1 MSSLRRRPRPLLS
14 ERAAFWVQA
23 SVLVVL
29 MAASSAPSPLYP
41 VYQGMWG
48 IPPVVLTVIFAAY
61 VLALL
66 AALLVVGSLSDH
78 LGRRP
83 VLLAALAL
91 EAIAMLV
98 FIGAGSAWALILA
111 RLLQGIATGAA
122 IGTLGAYL
130 IDLEQ
135 AVRPGLGTVFNGAGP
150 GVGLALGA
158 VGSSLLVAAAPGS
171 IQLVYIVLGVLLV
184 LQLIATALG
193 PETTSREPGAL
204 GSLMPRVRFPRA
216 TRRSALWLLPAAVAT
231 WSLGGLILS
240 LGPSLVRSLA
250 GPHPVVLTGLVVA
263 ALTGTGG
270 AVTLMLG
277 SARPT
282 TVLALG
288 MGTLVAGMGGTIVAL
303 ALGSAGLY
311 FGATVLAGV
320 GFGAGFLAVL
330 RMLMPQAAPHERAG
344 LLSAI
349 YVVSYLANS
358 VPAVAAGALAQ
369 GIGLTATAIGYSG
382 MVIALALFVLAG
394 SVIQSRAAHS
404 APSVHRARQ
413 LSREG

>member
-1 MSSLRRRPRPLLS
+1 MSSLRRRSRPLLS

-48 IPPVVLTVIFAAY
+48 FPPVVLTVIFAAY

-98 FIGAGSAWALILA
+98 FISAGSAWALIVA

-158 VGSSLLVAAAPGS
+158 VGSSLLVAAAPGA

-240 LGPSLVRSLA
+240 LGPSLVRSLT
-250 GPHPVVLTGLVVA
+250 GPQAVVLTGLVVA

-277 SARPT
+277 STRPT

-382 MVIALALFVLAG
+382 MVIALALFVLTG
-394 SVIQSRAAHS
+394 SVIRSRTARS